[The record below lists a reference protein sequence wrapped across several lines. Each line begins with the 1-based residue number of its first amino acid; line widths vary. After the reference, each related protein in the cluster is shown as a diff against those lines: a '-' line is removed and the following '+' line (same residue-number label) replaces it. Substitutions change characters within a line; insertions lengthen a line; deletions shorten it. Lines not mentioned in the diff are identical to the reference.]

1 MFDGTWTNSFFEER
15 NIAWYKK
22 YLHCPLVY
30 DVLYWRYI
38 NLWLIALGA
47 FFCLIERANRR
58 EERRNCVST
67 RTRRR
72 LIRPSKVFSRLQ
84 LFPPSPQ
91 LLPSP
96 PVFPRQPL
104 PGDQWSQR

>member
-1 MFDGTWTNSFFEER
+1 MFDGTCTNSFFEER

-22 YLHCPLVY
+22 YLHCPVVY

-47 FFCLIERANRR
+47 FFCLIEQANRR
-58 EERRNCVST
+58 GERRNCVST

-72 LIRPSKVFSRLQ
+72 LRRPSKVSCRLQ
-84 LFPPSPQ
+84 LLPRSHQ
-91 LLPSP
+91 LLPFL
-96 PVFPRQPL
+96 PVLPRQPL